1 MKDIRLPE
9 IRFCIIY
16 LTEVLL
22 RFDRHTILYH
32 VHHIHCEPRAYD
44 IIAASHFYPPNIFFP
59 HYNIYI
65 YRYYIWN
72 TINGVCKTRDA
83 STLST
88 VYTRHTCTILC
99 TNVNGGKDYGNTKEI
114 HFTARV
120 LCMMEYYIFTRSFVW
135 RESFIM
141 VGTHC
146 YFQFFRNRC
155 KCARHCDKRVVER
168 ANTRR

>member
-22 RFDRHTILYH
+22 RFDRHTILYY

-59 HYNIYI
+59 HYNIY
-65 YRYYIWN
+65 RYYIFWN

-88 VYTRHTCTILC
+88 VYTRVRYYMYECKRRKRLREH
-99 TNVNGGKDYGNTKEI
+99 KGNT
-114 HFTARV
+114 F
-120 LCMMEYYIFTRSFVW
+120 Y
-135 RESFIM
+135 
-141 VGTHC
+141 
-146 YFQFFRNRC
+146 
-155 KCARHCDKRVVER
+155 CARIVYDGILYFYPIVRLKRKFYNGRYTLLFPVLPKQM
-168 ANTRR
+168 